1 MFNAKKEVAKIIV
14 DSYNNQE
21 SYESFKEANKK
32 THNLS
37 LLKENLLKE
46 MEQYD
51 ESTKEFLSDKVN
63 DFDVHIS
70 ELKAN
75 NKGLTKENLEG
86 RNAALV
92 GKYMEVSQKGK
103 MNDVMFDFSSTYPG
117 GTKTFKDIIKKLNK
131 DGAGIEYIYENHTG
145 RNTSEPFG
153 GKDTHFV
160 VTMPASSYASFN
172 DEIHIDQE
180 NSRFD
185 VIGERK
191 EYFLV
196 PHLNQDVTLETMK
209 SVVEKS
215 IVENGYASDSFN
227 KELSMGYVEIMGS
240 NRDSKSK
247 IERAI
252 NSYFSQIKAMENEGL
267 RDGIHYSATKNIMT
281 SAYEYNKNIENKEY
295 AGKPLTPFKEAKRL
309 LPEVHKLKSDSKRKL
324 KNN

>member
-21 SYESFKEANKK
+21 SYESFKEVNNK
-32 THNLS
+32 TYS
-37 LLKENLLKE
+37 LNLLKE
-46 MEQYD
+46 RLLKEMDECD
-51 ESTKEFLSDKVN
+51 ESTREFLSEKVN

-70 ELKAN
+70 HLKEN
-75 NKGLTKENLEG
+75 NKGLTKENLES
-86 RNAALV
+86 RNAALIN
-92 GKYMEVSQKGK
+92 KYMEVSKKGK
-103 MNDVMFDFSSTYPG
+103 MNDVIFDFSSTYPG
-117 GTKTFKDIIKKLNK
+117 GSKTFKDIIKKLNK
-131 DGAGIEYIYENHTG
+131 EGAGIEYIYEKHTG

-172 DEIHIDQE
+172 DEIHVDQE

-196 PHLNQDVTLETMK
+196 PHLNQEVTLETMK
-209 SVVEKS
+209 SEVSHS
-215 IVENGYASDSFN
+215 IVENSYASDCFN
-227 KELSMGYVEIMGS
+227 KKLSMGYVEIMGS

-252 NSYFSQIKAMENEGL
+252 DTYFSQVKALETDGL
-267 RDGIHYSATKNIMT
+267 RDGIVYNTTKNIMT
-281 SAYEYNKNIENKEY
+281 SAYQYNKNIDDQEY

-309 LPEVHKLKSDSKRKL
+309 LPEIQKLKSDSKRKL